1 MNNTFFK
8 DIDIEKEELPVRRSY
23 QYSPIRLNTY
33 KVTVINTDYLLATNT
48 DKQSYPSNLDLV
60 DYINKVYMQTTRKSN
75 ISGEY
80 SVGYVSYD
88 GNYLTIVENSSNI
101 NSLIHKSVFDVRDI
115 KLPKTTLQLL
125 DELQK
130 YSKYSFKENLVSRY
144 APIIHNIISDEIPSI
159 IKDNNKNKNE
169 FYYYF
174 FTSKDDIKQF
184 NKRRANPYPVLFSAL
199 LLNSLLFS
207 SPYGYASPIVGLI
220 YGVETGYLSAEFASY
235 LKKKQNNKEILNKV
249 SEYCDQCSNLIYGD
263 LNTFEEVIQKV
274 AKKALDLK
282 IYNNDFYVNASKDML
297 VLNCYNDKS
306 LNETKLELLSIIC
319 EYIQFHSI
327 KRKDHILEELFNN
340 KLKELEERIDLS
352 NLKPYYQD
360 EDTIDFLSF
369 YCEPDNNNYYSKLIP
384 IEYDPKM
391 TYEKMN
397 LIQKE
402 EEKEKIKVK

>member
-1 MNNTFFK
+1 MNNIIFK
-8 DIDIEKEELPVRRSY
+8 DIDIEKEELPARRSY
-23 QYSPIRLNTY
+23 QYSHIRLNTY
-33 KVTVINTDYLLATNT
+33 KVTEISTDYLLAINT
-48 DKQSYPSNLDLV
+48 DKQSYPSNLNLV
-60 DYINKVYMQTTRKSN
+60 DYINKIYMQTTRKSN

-115 KLPKTTLQLL
+115 KIPKTTLQQL

-159 IKDNNKNKNE
+159 IKDDNNKND

-174 FTSKDDIKQF
+174 FTSKDNIKQI
-184 NKRRANPYPVLFSAL
+184 NKGRTNPYPVLFSVI

-207 SPYGYASPIVGLI
+207 SPYGYASPIVKLI
-220 YGVETGYLSAEFASY
+220 YGVETGYLSAEFALF
-235 LKKKQNNKEILNKV
+235 LKKKQNNKEILNKGRG
-249 SEYCDQCSNLIYGD
+249 YRDQCSNLIDGD

-274 AKKALDLK
+274 AKKALDLR

-306 LNETKLELLSIIC
+306 LNETKLELLSLIC

>member
-1 MNNTFFK
+1 
-8 DIDIEKEELPVRRSY
+8 
-23 QYSPIRLNTY
+23 
-33 KVTVINTDYLLATNT
+33 
-48 DKQSYPSNLDLV
+48 
-60 DYINKVYMQTTRKSN
+60 MQTTRKSN

-115 KLPKTTLQLL
+115 KLPKTTLQQI

-130 YSKYSFKENLVSRY
+130 YSKFSFQENLVSRY

-159 IKDNNKNKNE
+159 IKDKNKNENE

-184 NKRRANPYPVLFSAL
+184 NKGRTKPYPVFPVLFSAL

-220 YGVETGYLSAEFASY
+220 YGVETGYLSAEFASF

-306 LNETKLELLSIIC
+306 LNETKLELLSLIC

-369 YCEPDNNNYYSKLIP
+369 YCEPDNNNYYSKIIP

-391 TYEKMN
+391 TYEKMK

>member
-1 MNNTFFK
+1 MNNIIFK

-23 QYSPIRLNTY
+23 QYSNIRLNTY
-33 KVTVINTDYLLATNT
+33 KVTEISTDYLLAINT
-48 DKQSYPSNLDLV
+48 DKQSYPSNLNLV
-60 DYINKVYMQTTRKSN
+60 DYINKIYMQTTRKSN

-115 KLPKTTLQLL
+115 KIPKTTLQQL

-130 YSKYSFKENLVSRY
+130 YSKYSFQENLVSRY

-159 IKDNNKNKNE
+159 IKDDNNKND

-174 FTSKDDIKQF
+174 FTSKDNIKQI
-184 NKRRANPYPVLFSAL
+184 NKGRTNPYPILFSVI

-207 SPYGYASPIVGLI
+207 SPYGYASPIVKLL
-220 YGVETGYLSAEFASY
+220 YGVETGYLSAEFALF
-235 LKKKQNNKEILNKV
+235 LKKKQNSKEILNKGRG
-249 SEYCDQCSNLIYGD
+249 YRDQCSNLIDGD
-263 LNTFEEVIQKV
+263 LKTYEEVIQKV

-297 VLNCYNDKS
+297 VLNCYNDQS
-306 LNETKLELLSIIC
+306 INETKLELLSLIC

-384 IEYDPKM
+384 IEYDSKM
-391 TYEKMN
+391 TYEKMK

>member
-1 MNNTFFK
+1 MNNILFK
-8 DIDIEKEELPVRRSY
+8 NIDIEEELPVRRSS

-33 KVTVINTDYLLATNT
+33 KVTVINTNYLLATNT

-60 DYINKVYMQTTRKSN
+60 DYINKIYMQTTRKSN

-115 KLPKTTLQLL
+115 KIPKTTLQQL

-159 IKDNNKNKNE
+159 IKDDNNKND

-174 FTSKDDIKQF
+174 FTSKDNIKQI
-184 NKRRANPYPVLFSAL
+184 NKGRTNPYPILFSVI

-207 SPYGYASPIVGLI
+207 SPYGYASPIVKLL
-220 YGVETGYLSAEFASY
+220 YGVETGYLSAEFALF
-235 LKKKQNNKEILNKV
+235 LKKKQNSKEILNKGRG
-249 SEYCDQCSNLIYGD
+249 YRDQCSNLIDGD
-263 LNTFEEVIQKV
+263 LKTYEEVIQKV
-274 AKKALDLK
+274 AKKALDLY

-297 VLNCYNDKS
+297 VLNCYNDES
-306 LNETKLELLSIIC
+306 LNETKLELLSLIC